1 MIFFFIHITRLK
13 CWIGPLPIVYQ
24 LVVFSRILICRLIN
38 YQHLVGKAI
47 LSDCWFGFCILL
59 HGELSSFCENTFDR
73 YRFGVI
79 GELPITSVIGNP
91 IIIVCEE
98 SQVPLRM

>member
-1 MIFFFIHITRLK
+1 
-13 CWIGPLPIVYQ
+13 
-24 LVVFSRILICRLIN
+24 
-38 YQHLVGKAI
+38 
-47 LSDCWFGFCILL
+47 L